1 MEKKNI
7 QPSLQKSRE
16 NKLEGGS
23 PKTRKRKQRRK
34 TKEGHNETQRT
45 EKPLKEGVL
54 VAEATV

>member
-16 NKLEGGS
+16 NKLGGGS
-23 PKTRKRKQRRK
+23 QNQEEERQNKVMKNRKTR
-34 TKEGHNETQRT
+34 
-45 EKPLKEGVL
+45 KEGVL

>member
-16 NKLEGGS
+16 HKLEGGS
-23 PKTRKRKQRRK
+23 QKQEEERKEERQNKVTRNRK
-34 TKEGHNETQRT
+34 T
-45 EKPLKEGVL
+45 LKEGVL

>member
-16 NKLEGGS
+16 NKLGGGS
-23 PKTRKRKQRRK
+23 QKQKEESKEERQNKVTKNRKTR
-34 TKEGHNETQRT
+34 
-45 EKPLKEGVL
+45 KEGVL